1 LIEQYAG
8 RQYIYDTV
16 DDGLEWLHQ
25 KYQEDQIKTD
35 GLLMVE
41 ENNILAYP
49 GTRHSSQSR
58 TRSWI
63 PRYLELNRLGSEL
76 IFCLET
82 NTGDQLMPL
91 RLLGSYFDCVPC
103 RLGHNV
109 ALDDAISCIC
119 AIYRSRE
126 PPPYTASK
134 RITRS
139 YRKALASV
147 RSHLGNPAL
156 RNTSEVLCASILL
169 QFFEVSAL
177 ARLIQTRF

>member
-1 LIEQYAG
+1 LIEQYAR

-16 DDGLEWLHQ
+16 DYDLERLHQ

-35 GLLMVE
+35 GILIVE
-41 ENNILAYP
+41 ENYILANP
-49 GTRHSSQSR
+49 GIRASSQSR

-63 PRYLELNRLGSEL
+63 PRYLEVNRLASEL
-76 IFCLET
+76 IFCLES

-91 RLLGSYFDCVPC
+91 RLLGSYFDCVPR
-103 RLGHNV
+103 RLGHNL

-119 AIYRSRE
+119 AIYRSRDS
-126 PPPYTASK
+126 PLYTASK

-156 RNTSEVLCASILL
+156 RSTSEVLCASILL
-169 QFFEVSAL
+169 QYFEVSAH
-177 ARLIQTRF
+177 ARLIQTLF